1 MGSCARSASLNFR
14 SSSSRTHAAIIALR
28 FAMMFALAVLL
39 VGFAAQTAQAQT
51 FSVLY
56 SFCSQSG
63 CTDGATPNDSPIV
76 DSEGNVYGT
85 TLVGGGATDGGIA
98 FEISGGTE
106 TLLHNF
112 NAFATGEF
120 PEGGLIRDSSGN
132 FYGTASS
139 GGNDTV
145 HSLCRGKGCGVVF
158 ELGPSGADTTL
169 FTFFDSDIHHVP
181 NYNGYGPYGSLLRD
195 GNGNLFGTTLG
206 FGAKYT
212 GSVFELSANGGE
224 GVLHWFGTYKKDGK
238 FPNGGLVMDSEGNI
252 YGTTNRGGQYGAKQ
266 SGTIFEINAAG
277 VESVLH
283 SFGGRKGLQ
292 NGTTPNGGLA
302 LDGAGNLYG
311 TTATGGNLV
320 NCTNGCGTVFAF
332 SPAGVET
339 VLYTFTGT
347 PDGSAPTGGMI
358 RDGQGNFYGTT
369 AAGGVYGAGT
379 VFKLTPGGVE
389 TILYNFTGGAD
400 GQSPQGGLAMDG
412 QGSLYGTTLG
422 GGNQGEFC
430 APPRGVTG
438 CGVVFEVTP

>member
-1 MGSCARSASLNFR
+1 MATL
-14 SSSSRTHAAIIALR
+14 TLR
-28 FAMMFALAVLL
+28 FAMIFALACALL
-39 VGFAAQTAQAQT
+39 GFAAQTARAQS

-98 FEISGGTE
+98 YEITGGTE
-106 TLLHNF
+106 KLLHNF
-112 NAFATGEF
+112 NTFATGEF

-139 GGNDTV
+139 GGNDIV
-145 HSLCRGKGCGVVF
+145 HSLCRGHGCGVVY
-158 ELGPSGADTTL
+158 ELGPSGADTIL

-181 NYNGYGPYGSLLRD
+181 NYDGYGPYGSLLSD
-195 GNGNLFGTTLG
+195 GKGNLFGTTLG

-212 GSVFELSANGGE
+212 GSVFELSANGSE
-224 GVLHWFGTYKKDGK
+224 GVTHWFGSYKKDGK
-238 FPNGGLVMDSEGNI
+238 FPNGGLVMDSLGNI
-252 YGTTNRGGQYGAKQ
+252 YGTTTRGGQYGAPRGEL

-283 SFGGRKGLQ
+283 SFGGRKEMQ
-292 NGTTPNGGLA
+292 NGTGPNGGLI
-302 LDGAGNLYG
+302 LDASGNLYG
-311 TTATGGNLV
+311 TTITGGNLV

-332 SPAGVET
+332 SPAGMET

-369 AAGGVYGAGT
+369 ASGGVNGAGT
-379 VFKLTPGGVE
+379 VFKMTPGGVE

-400 GQSPQGGLAMDG
+400 GQSPEGGLAMDG
-412 QGSLYGTTLG
+412 QGNLYGTTAG
-422 GGNQGEFC
+422 GGNQNELC